1 MNAPRKICVVTG
13 SRAEYGLLRWL
24 LEEIR
29 GDAGLELQL
38 AVTGMHLVPEF
49 GMTVGEI
56 EADGFPI
63 AARVE
68 MLLSSDTPTGIAK
81 SVALGVAGFADAFAR
96 LRPDIVVVLGDRFE
110 IFAAA
115 QAAMLARLPI
125 AHIHGGELTE
135 GAVDDAMRH
144 AITKMSHLHFVAAE
158 PYRHRVLQMGEA
170 PGQVLCFGAP
180 GLDAVLKSPRIDR
193 PVLARELGIPL
204 AAATFL
210 VTLHPATLGQTD
222 DEAVLEALLDA
233 LAHFPE
239 AHVVFTHANA
249 DRKGRAINARI
260 ATYARSRGTGASVF
274 ASLGPRYLSL
284 LACVDAVIGNSSSGL
299 TEAPLLG
306 VPTVNIGPRQD
317 GRLRSPSVIDCAE
330 DAKSIRRAI
339 EKALSPAHK
348 EIAAQRICAYGH
360 GNSSARIKETLKSH
374 PLEGLTIKRFHDLS

>member
-1 MNAPRKICVVTG
+1 MISPRKICVVTG

-38 AVTGMHLVPEF
+38 AVTGMHLSPEF

-56 EADGFPI
+56 EADDFPV

-68 MLLSSDTPTGIAK
+68 TLLSSDTPTGIAK

-96 LRPDIVVVLGDRFE
+96 LQPDIVVVLGDRFE

-135 GAVDDAMRH
+135 GAIDDAIRH
-144 AITKMSHLHFVAAE
+144 ALTKMSHLHFVAAE

-170 PGQVLCFGAP
+170 PERVFNFGAP
-180 GLDAVLKSPRIDR
+180 GLDAVLKSPRMGR
-193 PVLARELGIPL
+193 PVLARELGIPF
-204 AAATFL
+204 AATTFL
-210 VTLHPATLGQTD
+210 VTFHPATLGRTD

-233 LAHFPE
+233 LTHFPE

-249 DRKGRAINARI
+249 DSKGRAINARI
-260 ATYARSRGTGASVF
+260 DAYVKSKGAGASVF
-274 ASLGPRYLSL
+274 PSLGARYLSL
-284 LACVDAVIGNSSSGL
+284 MACVNAVIGNSSSGL

-306 VPTVNIGPRQD
+306 IPTVNIGPRQD
-317 GRLRSPSVIDCAE
+317 GRLHSPSVIDCAE
-330 DAKSIRRAI
+330 EQQSIRTAI
-339 EKALSPAHK
+339 ERALSPAHK
-348 EIAAQRICAYGH
+348 AIAAQRICAYGH
-360 GNSSARIKETLKSH
+360 GDSSVRIKETLKAH
-374 PLEGLTIKRFHDLS
+374 PLEGLTLKRFHDLP